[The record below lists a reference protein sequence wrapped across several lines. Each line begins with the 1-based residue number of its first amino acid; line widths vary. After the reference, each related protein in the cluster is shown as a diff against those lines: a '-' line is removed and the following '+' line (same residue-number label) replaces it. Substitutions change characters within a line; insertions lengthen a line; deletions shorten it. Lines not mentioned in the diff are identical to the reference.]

1 MFDFT
6 SFFPFRYGVSLRHT
20 SCCGT
25 LTPFNYA
32 GRTQSLVR
40 SRCKNQEQHVA
51 APLSLPPGLQRRPP
65 CGVAGQGNKAHG
77 RVMILDGPGLR
88 RATPVGLTVTFNR
101 YPLHSALWLRGA
113 GLVNALPWEMRL
125 WEMLRAHHS
134 APRIAPTTAPRHSRY
149 DTPTTAPLH
158 SRFDTPTTAPLHS
171 RFDMARPSTL

>member
-113 GLVNALPWEMRL
+113 GLVNALPWGMRL
-125 WEMLRAHHS
+125 RAR
-134 APRIAPTTAPRHSRY
+134 APRIAPTTAPPHSRC
-149 DTPTTAPLH
+149 DTLTTAPPH
-158 SRFDTPTTAPLHS
+158 SRC
-171 RFDMARPSTL
+171 DMARPSTL